1 MKLARAALAVLFA
14 LSFLALT
21 FPVALVVRVATAPFD
36 PDRTRVSRALRALGQ
51 WMVRCSPLWRVT
63 VEGSLP
69 AAGTFV
75 VVPNHQSMVDALAI
89 AFLPRDL
96 KWIGKR
102 SVFLVPWLG
111 WAFHLAGYVPVLRG
125 DRGSGSQAL
134 ATLRGYLARGLPVG
148 LFAEGTRSRDGT
160 LRPFKAGPFK
170 LAIEAGA
177 PVYPVAISGAGEA
190 MPADTA
196 WLRPSHIRVRI
207 LPPVPTTGLAVA
219 DVDHLREV
227 VRDRLA
233 EALLAMQPRRPDGP
247 ASGGAAAP
255 LRPPG
260 AGPGEGG
267 S

>member
-1 MKLARAALAVLFA
+1 MSPVVKLLRSGLATLLALA
-14 LSFLALT
+14 FLALT
-21 FPVALVVRVATAPFD
+21 FPVALVVRLATASFD
-36 PDRTRVSRALRALGQ
+36 PDRTRVSRAMRALGQ
-51 WMVRCSPLWRVT
+51 WLVACSPLWRVT
-63 VEGSLP
+63 VEGTLP
-69 AAGTFV
+69 ATGTFV

-125 DRGSGSQAL
+125 DRESGSKAL
-134 ATLRGYLARGLPVG
+134 GTLRGYLARGLPVG

-177 PVYPVAISGAGEA
+177 PIYPVAIWGAGQA

-196 WLRPSHIRVRI
+196 WLLAAHVRVRI
-207 LPPVPTTGLAVA
+207 LPPVPTAGLAVA
-219 DVDHLREV
+219 DVDRLREE
-227 VRDRLA
+227 VRARLA
-233 EALLAMQPRRPDGP
+233 AALEGLAGP
-247 ASGGAAAP
+247 A
-255 LRPPG
+255 PG
-260 AGPGEGG
+260 AGPALRSPGSGG
-267 S
+267 GGP